1 MASKQP
7 SWPPHCFGARPC
19 RRRFPQL
26 TRISSLQACECIRV
40 CGSPRTA
47 PRTSIPPIVYVSLF
61 NAHTTDMC
69 TIRQSLNDPCVHA
82 CIRPIP
88 HTPGAQDARSGHGH
102 HARATAALVRRIPNP
117 DPTAALSLSLQRR
130 RVCVQRAR
138 VAAGTR
144 GAAADG
150 DRWHGPEGHRCSQG
164 ACK

>member
-69 TIRQSLNDPCVHA
+69 IILQSLNNPCVHA

-88 HTPGAQDARSGHGH
+88 HTPGAQDARSIR
-102 HARATAALVRRIPNP
+102 HA
-117 DPTAALSLSLQRR
+117 
-130 RVCVQRAR
+130 QRAR
-138 VAAGTR
+138 PPRARDGRTRTSNTKSGSNRCPFPFPSKAPRVRAARTR
-144 GAAADG
+144 RCG
-150 DRWHGPEGHRCSQG
+150 DTWRCRWWRPM
-164 ACK
+164 AWT